1 MCEWNL
7 MFFSSLIILGTNYL
21 VQLLVSVLLWEI
33 LLGGLKNF
41 QNVKVRL
48 KNSKHSAVG
57 LNNQ

>member
-33 LLGGLKNF
+33 LLGGLMNF